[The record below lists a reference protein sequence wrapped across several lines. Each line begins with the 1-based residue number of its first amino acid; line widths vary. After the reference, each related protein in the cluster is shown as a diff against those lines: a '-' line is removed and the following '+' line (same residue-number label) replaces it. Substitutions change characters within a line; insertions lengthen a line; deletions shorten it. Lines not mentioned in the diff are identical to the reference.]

1 MFNSCSLLGSDCFR
15 AGLTGADTHDFFQVS
30 DEHFAVAD
38 LAGTGG
44 VDDGL
49 NDLLSDVVGDSQLDL
64 GLGQK
69 VDDVLGA
76 AVQLRVATLATEA
89 FNFSCGDALHTDIG
103 DGLANVIK
111 FERLDDGGNKFHF
124 LASVMRV

>member
-1 MFNSCSLLGSDCFR
+1 LFNSCSLLGSDCFR

-49 NDLLSDVVGDSQLDL
+49 NDLLSDVIGDSQLAVMPCTPISATAWRTSSSL
-64 GLGQK
+64 KGLMM
-69 VDDVLGA
+69 
-76 AVQLRVATLATEA
+76 AVISFMFLL
-89 FNFSCGDALHTDIG
+89 SLCG
-103 DGLANVIK
+103 
-111 FERLDDGGNKFHF
+111 FRL
-124 LASVMRV
+124 L